1 MRIDAHQHFWQLERN
16 DYGWLTA
23 DLAPLYKDFLPNDLA
38 PLLKAHNIAGTILV
52 QAAPSDAETD
62 YLIQLSNEYEAI
74 KGVIGWVDLNC
85 ESAPKRIAELSKHR
99 KIVGIRP
106 MIQDIDDIDW
116 ILKPNVAIALQAL
129 VKHQL
134 VFDALVLPKHLR
146 YLKII
151 ANQHPKLKIVIN
163 HGAKPNIKAQD
174 IMHWRADLFA
184 FSELSQV
191 TCKLSGLVTEADSTW
206 LAADLLPY
214 IETLFEVFGDQ
225 RIIWGSDW
233 PVCLLASS
241 YDTWIKITKDYI
253 HTHRLSEQDVFGHNA
268 IRVYNLTHCL

>member
-1 MRIDAHQHFWQLERN
+1 MKIDAHQHFWQLERN

-23 DLAPLYKDFLPNDLA
+23 DLAALYKDFLPNDLA

-52 QAAPSDAETD
+52 QAAPSDAETN
-62 YLIQLSNEYEAI
+62 YLIQLSDECEAI
-74 KGVIGWVDLNC
+74 KGIIGWVDLNC

-116 ILKPNVAIALQAL
+116 MLKPNVAIALQAL

-146 YLKII
+146 NLKII

-174 IMHWRADLFA
+174 ILHWRADMLA

-191 TCKLSGLVTEADSTW
+191 TCKLSGLVTQADSTW
-206 LAADLLPY
+206 LTADLLPY

-253 HTHRLSEQDVFGHNA
+253 DMHGLSEQDVYANNA
-268 IRVYNLTHCL
+268 IRVYNLSHCL